1 MPAVDE
7 LHPQSTAVVAP
18 QTRKSTAFKL
28 DPSCVPFTP
37 KYLDPAAPSTI
48 TPDNDDHLSWVKML
62 YQTQNQLQLPSVE
75 GGRITST
82 SLAILE
88 EVREVQQPPAHPLV
102 EKVHAQFGDGN
113 RQVRHRESKQA
124 VSKVGLHNANA
135 NANAN
140 DGASKKKSAESK
152 SKSKR
157 SSPVSVTKNGK
168 KVSNIG
174 PPPSKGT
181 ICFGHVREMRGKNSQ
196 WGFIRD
202 DRPQYAG
209 YDLFFHTMEVQGVNG
224 DGDGDGEGEGDKPVV
239 KIRRGSKVTFQVMAD
254 QWQQEYDYARVKAV
268 AVVVV
273 PNPGKRAVVFRSKVG
288 NNSSGSNSTSSK
300 SSGAKSSG
308 SKNRSNWRSTTTST
322 GSSNC
327 NSTDDVGGHK
337 KRKRAL
343 RRRKALM
350 MKGGSSSNSSS
361 NSSSTGRILQQTSR
375 HPSPTQP

>member
-1 MPAVDE
+1 
-7 LHPQSTAVVAP
+7 
-18 QTRKSTAFKL
+18 
-28 DPSCVPFTP
+28 
-37 KYLDPAAPSTI
+37 
-48 TPDNDDHLSWVKML
+48 ML

-102 EKVHAQFGDGN
+102 EKVHAQFGGDGN

-135 NANAN
+135 N
-140 DGASKKKSAESK
+140 DGASKKKAAESK

-181 ICFGHVREMRGKNSQ
+181 VCFGHVREMRGKNSQ

-273 PNPGKRAVVFRSKVG
+273 VPNPGKHALVFRSKVG
-288 NNSSGSNSTSSK
+288 SNSSGSNSTSSK

-327 NSTDDVGGHK
+327 NSTDDIGGHK

-343 RRRKALM
+343 LRRRKALM
-350 MKGGSSSNSSS
+350 MKKGGSSSSSS
-361 NSSSTGRILQQTSR
+361 SSSSTGRILQQTSR